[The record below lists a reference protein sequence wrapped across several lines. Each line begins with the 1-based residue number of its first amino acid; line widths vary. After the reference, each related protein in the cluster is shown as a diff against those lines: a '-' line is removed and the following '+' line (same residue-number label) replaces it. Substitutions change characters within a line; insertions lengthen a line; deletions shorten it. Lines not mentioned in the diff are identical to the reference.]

1 MGIYENFRK
10 LPLIIKKKYYYS
22 YQKSMFA
29 LDGKYIIPIKIFL
42 KLTSK
47 DVDYQIKL
55 CSK

>member
-10 LPLIIKKKYYYS
+10 FPLIIKKKYHCS

>member
-10 LPLIIKKKYYYS
+10 LPLIIKKKYYS